1 MALLSLSGISKAF
14 PGVQALAD
22 VSLELE
28 AGEVHAL
35 VGENGAGK
43 STLMKIIAGVYQ
55 PDTGTISIDDQVV
68 RLGTPID
75 SQAQGI
81 RMIYQELT
89 VLDNLD
95 VGRNIML
102 GREPTGRGGKINW
115 RALYA
120 EAARILADFGLTLDA
135 RTPLDT
141 LSIGA
146 RQMVEIARAASLAPR
161 VMIMD
166 EPTSSLGKSEET
178 TLFGLIAQLKVRGVG
193 IIYISHRMDEVFSLA
208 DRVTVL
214 RDGRLITSKPVA
226 ALSRQQVIALMVGRE
241 LAETAPRLPRA
252 ESQHVVLSARGMRR
266 GTRVRDVSLDLYGGE
281 VLGVAGLI
289 GAGRTELARL
299 LFGADRAETGEVRLE
314 ATPLRLR
321 SPRDA
326 VRAGIAYVPEDRKGQ
341 GLVLALSVEANML
354 LSSLHRYARFG
365 LVMRPQVQALVAQW
379 TERLRIR
386 TPSARQRIENLS
398 GGNQQKVI
406 LARWLIRQPQVL
418 ILDEPT
424 RGIDVGAKAEIYAL
438 IREIAAQGVA
448 VMMISSELPEVLAV
462 SDRIVVM
469 HNGQIS
475 GEMRAEG
482 ATEARILALALGKEA
497 HDANAVAS

>member
-14 PGVQALAD
+14 PGVLALAD
-22 VSLELE
+22 VSLDVEQ
-28 AGEVHAL
+28 GEVHAL

-55 PDTGTISIDDQVV
+55 PDSGTISMDNQVV
-68 RLGTPID
+68 RLSNPIE
-75 SQAQGI
+75 SQARGI

-102 GREPTGRGGKINW
+102 GREPTGPGGKIN
-115 RALYA
+115 RRVLYA
-120 EAARILADFGLTLDA
+120 EAARILADLGLTLDA

-146 RQMVEIARAASLAPR
+146 RQMVEIARAASLSPR

-178 TLFGLIAQLKVRGVG
+178 TLFQLIAQLKARGVG

-214 RDGRLITSKPVA
+214 RDGRQITSQPVA
-226 ALSRQQVIALMVGRE
+226 ALSRSQVIALMVGRE
-241 LAETAPRLPRA
+241 LAETTARLPHG
-252 ESQHVVLSARGMRR
+252 EGQQVVLSARGMRR
-266 GTRVRDVSLDLYGGE
+266 GTRVRDVSLELYGGE

-299 LFGADRAETGEVRLE
+299 LFGADRAEAGELRLGNM
-314 ATPLRLR
+314 PLRLR

-341 GLVLALSVEANML
+341 GLVLALSVEANMML
-354 LSSLHRYARFG
+354 TSLNRYAHFG
-365 LVMRPQVQALVAQW
+365 LVMRPQVRALVQQW

-386 TPSARQRIENLS
+386 TPSAKQRIENLS

-406 LARWLIRQPQVL
+406 LARWLIRQPRVL

-462 SDRIVVM
+462 SDRIMVM

-475 GEMRAEG
+475 GELRAQG
-482 ATEARILALALGKEA
+482 ATEAQILALALGKEA
-497 HDANAVAS
+497 HHDHAVAV